1 MIDGR
6 GWGGGLD
13 FGAKIMALSKI
24 INYILADRE
33 LRQWFR
39 FQIAGGEHDVAPDV
53 DGGLGEPTLSM

>member
-1 MIDGR
+1 
-6 GWGGGLD
+6 
-13 FGAKIMALSKI
+13 MALSKI